1 MHKLIDYIVNNIQL
15 KNLLITYLLIFNF
28 LEIWQAW
35 RI

>member
-15 KNLLITYLLIFNF
+15 KNLLMTYLLILNF
-28 LEIWQAW
+28 LKIWQAW

>member
-15 KNLLITYLLIFNF
+15 KNLLMTYLLILNF